1 MQDGPREIIHHAPQR
16 TFTPITIM
24 SMHPK
29 PQSSITIQSLTP
41 HGSMH
46 SVESQHHEQTPLPYY
61 VAQYAMPD
69 PPQRRPNM
77 FLSYWN
83 KIGGGSFMLSLVI
96 HAGIIIASY
105 LIVDTITQDR
115 PVDFIPIGTSKQGE
129 EAKQKLNQ
137 VMQDKRKSKN
147 PLSKAPPM
155 TRLASLGPQDVVI
168 ADSHMD
174 IMEFNDMSSLFG
186 GSMGAP
192 GVSDKPSVNPR
203 PFAGTNDSFLH
214 MPSTMTSRCG
224 IPERL
229 QKLKENGGSNQCEK
243 AVSDA
248 LEYLKTKQNADGSW
262 GTSARGA
269 MTGFA
274 LLCYLGRCETPEST
288 FYGDTVMKGIMYLVE
303 LQKKNPNQ
311 LFSEATT
318 GNAPVYEHG
327 IATYALGE
335 MYTLARL
342 GGRQLPG
349 MREAFESGVKIII
362 DNQQKSGSWVYD
374 QTTGTYAQDRDD
386 LSVAGWQF
394 QALKAAKLTSL
405 KIDGLHNSLTRV
417 EKYFVDKQTKE
428 GGFGTNNRESHYNQW
443 DLSGVGILGLQTMGK
458 GKSVT
463 VKKGV
468 KFAAEMFKAETPTW
482 DNAILY
488 NWYYYQQAFFQH
500 GGEEWTVWNKQ
511 VLPIILSKQ
520 QPKGNWK
527 SNGKGL
533 GANSGGDDIY
543 STTLCTLMLEVY
555 YRYLK
560 VGDKEQVS
568 ILSRG

>member
-1 MQDGPREIIHHAPQR
+1 
-16 TFTPITIM
+16 M

-29 PQSSITIQSLTP
+29 PESPITIQSLTP

-46 SVESQHHEQTPLPYY
+46 AAEPPLHEQKPTPYY

-69 PPQRRPNM
+69 LPQKRPNP
-77 FLSYWN
+77 FITYWN
-83 KIGGGSFMLSLVI
+83 KVGGGSFMLSLLI
-96 HAGIIIASY
+96 HAGIFIASY

-115 PVDFIPIGTSKQGE
+115 PVDFIPFGTSKQGE
-129 EAKQKLNQ
+129 EAKHQLNNLLK
-137 VMQDKRKSKN
+137 DKSKSKN
-147 PLSKAPPM
+147 PVSKTPPM
-155 TRLASLGPQDVVI
+155 ARIASINLKDVAIPDPHIDV
-168 ADSHMD
+168 MD
-174 IMEFNDMSSLFG
+174 LPDMSSRFG
-186 GSMGAP
+186 GGTVGAP
-192 GVSDKPSVNPR
+192 GFSDKPGPNTIPLG
-203 PFAGTNDSFLH
+203 GTPDKFLH
-214 MPSTMTSRCG
+214 IPTSMINRCSTA
-224 IPERL
+224 ERL
-229 QKLKENGGSNQCEK
+229 QKLKENGGSDKCEK

-248 LEYLKTKQNADGSW
+248 LEYLHTKQNNDGSW

-274 LLCYLGRCETPEST
+274 LLCYLGRCETPESAY
-288 FYGDTVMKGIMYLVE
+288 YGDTVMKGIMYLVE
-303 LQKKNPNQ
+303 LQKKNPNK

-349 MREAFESGVKIII
+349 MREAFESGVKTII
-362 DNQQKSGSWVYD
+362 DNQQKGGSWVYD
-374 QTTGTYAQDRDD
+374 QTSGTYAQDRDD

-405 KIDGLHNSLTRV
+405 KIDGLHGSLARV
-417 EKYFVDKQTKE
+417 EKYFEDKQTKE
-428 GGFGTNNRESHYNQW
+428 GGFGATNRESHYNQW

-458 GKSVT
+458 GKSAT

-468 KFAAEMFKAETPTW
+468 KFAADLFKTETPTW
-482 DNAILY
+482 DNAVLY
-488 NWYYYQQAFFQH
+488 DWYYYQQAFFQH
-500 GGEEWTVWNKQ
+500 GGEEWFLWNKQ
-511 VLPIILSKQ
+511 VLPILLSKQ

-560 VGDKEQVS
+560 VGDKEEGS
-568 ILSRG
+568 IFNRGTSVRRID